1 MVCRTILFWE
11 FGVGIMN
18 ILYLKWFFPLAHWLW
33 DNILYWRMICPYNL
47 VLGIWGWSF
56 FQFSFDCRTISSIK
70 RLFVVQSCFENL
82 GWYSE
87 YLLFEMVFSACPLVV
102 RQYFLFKNGCR
113 TILLWEL
120 GVGIMNIFDLKW
132 FFSSIYKWFAVQSCF
147 ENLGLV

>member
-11 FGVGIMN
+11 CGVGIMN

-33 DNILYWRMICPYNL
+33 DTILYWKMICPYNL

-56 FQFSFDCRTISSIK
+56 LNFRLIVGQYLLSKDCLSYI
-70 RLFVVQSCFENL
+70 QSCFENL

-132 FFSSIYKWFAVQSCF
+132 FFSSI
-147 ENLGLV
+147 